1 MKRFVTYLYL
11 YDGRIKG
18 NNAGFIKVEIN
29 GEKSA
34 FLVQIKNL
42 GKYSGKGKVY
52 LVYEAEAVIEAGEL
66 TVKNGEAREIYN
78 VDTENVKD
86 SGKTFLQV
94 LGVRIELENA
104 DEKFLASCW
113 TDNTEAV
120 IGKPIKVQADLSN
133 KETPVSTPKP
143 EPGCQKEIHS
153 QNVDDSQDKIR
164 RIDISE
170 LRTLPAKNWY
180 IVNNSFL
187 THGYANYKHL
197 VIKTDTDGRQYLG
210 VPGVSEPQER
220 MLAGIFG
227 FTEFEPAAPA
237 NAADVDSGVF
247 GYWFCPL

>member
-113 TDNTEAV
+113 TDNTAAV
-120 IGKPIKVQADLSN
+120 IGKPLKQIYQIRKNLYRLLSLN
-133 KETPVSTPKP
+133 RAVRKRFIVKMLMTV
-143 EPGCQKEIHS
+143 
-153 QNVDDSQDKIR
+153 
-164 RIDISE
+164 
-170 LRTLPAKNWY
+170 RTK
-180 IVNNSFL
+180 
-187 THGYANYKHL
+187 
-197 VIKTDTDGRQYLG
+197 
-210 VPGVSEPQER
+210 
-220 MLAGIFG
+220 
-227 FTEFEPAAPA
+227 
-237 NAADVDSGVF
+237 SGA
-247 GYWFCPL
+247 